1 MFRWNL
7 VAVDLLGAEY
17 PVSLFAEDSSEAVK
31 KVQDAFP
38 GPGLKR
44 VRVVS
49 AEEYWEGSNDREN
62 RD

>member
-31 KVQDAFP
+31 KAQDAFP
-38 GPGLKR
+38 DLKR

-49 AEEYWEGSNDREN
+49 AEEYMEWGKDTND
-62 RD
+62 

>member
-31 KVQDAFP
+31 KAQDAF
-38 GPGLKR
+38 PGLKR

>member
-7 VAVDLLGAEY
+7 VAVDLLGTEY

-31 KVQDAFP
+31 KAQDAF
-38 GPGLKR
+38 PGLKR

-49 AEEYWEGSNDREN
+49 AEEYLEWGKDTND
-62 RD
+62 

>member
-31 KVQDAFP
+31 KAQDAF
-38 GPGLKR
+38 PGLKR

-49 AEEYWEGSNDREN
+49 AEEYWGVDND
-62 RD
+62 